1 MTRDDVMALG
11 ALLERVAQKRRDDDE
26 ATAFD
31 PTRLAIRDLGIALA
45 TVDGAGDLDVPKFEL

>member
-11 ALLERVAQKRRDDDE
+11 ALLEGVAQERRDDDE

-31 PTRLAIRDLGIALA
+31 PTRLAIQDPGIDLA
-45 TVDGAGDLDVPKFEL
+45 TVDGAGALDFAKVEL

>member
-11 ALLERVAQKRRDDDE
+11 ALLEGVAQERRDDDE

-31 PTRLAIRDLGIALA
+31 PTRLAIQDLGIALA
-45 TVDGAGDLDVPKFEL
+45 TVDGAGDLDVARVEL